1 MLEPRLLSVELQ
13 GGGGDEE
20 EEEEEEEEW
29 GVCRLSCLVLMSA
42 DEESRRSGA
51 RRKRRVGRGTGVIT
65 TPRKGDEA
73 MGWFSPG
80 QVFVLDEY
88 CARYGVRGCH
98 RHLSYLKGLM
108 DYSENSTLVDP
119 MLLHYSY
126 AFCVSHVHGNRP
138 DGMGTV
144 TAEEKEE
151 FEAIRSRLMA
161 LLEYQIT
168 HFRYDR
174 RLIRLEILCMSSGF
188 VIGNYS
194 ANF

>member
-1 MLEPRLLSVELQ
+1 
-13 GGGGDEE
+13 
-20 EEEEEEEEW
+20 
-29 GVCRLSCLVLMSA
+29 MSA

-73 MGWFSPG
+73 MAGDEQPSRCLRSKTACCSSFTGGWFSPG